1 MGGWNCCID
10 KKGQNVCSRIL
21 PCVKQGARGMART
34 SCSCA
39 SCSRVAAASAAAG
52 RPHSA
57 QEQCKF
63 LLSLRLGARWRA
75 RTRSSCASCSRTTA
89 TPSAAGRPANGC
101 CACCSL
107 RSTPPPQTSPRCACR
122 AQKVDVRA
130 TCVHGGDAKP
140 LVVMGDIVISEG
152 LTTMLLQVCSFCVR
166 LPVMARRALPGM
178 T

>member
-1 MGGWNCCID
+1 MELLHRQ
-10 KKGQNVCSRIL
+10 KGSERLQQDIAMCEAG
-21 PCVKQGARGMART
+21 CQGEGQGEG
-34 SCSCA
+34 CA

-57 QEQCKF
+57 QDQDKF
-63 LLSLRLGARWRA
+63 LLSPRSGARWRA

-107 RSTPPPQTSPRCACR
+107 RSTPPPLTSPRCACC
-122 AQKVDVRA
+122 AQEVDVGA
-130 TCVHGGDAKP
+130 TCAHGGDANP

-152 LTTMLLQVCSFCVR
+152 LTPCYYRF
-166 LPVMARRALPGM
+166 ALFA
-178 T
+178 